1 MSQPIKVDFFYCANI
16 CLVVVLPVLCCWYVA
31 FFFNI
36 FFLRSSVDDLL
47 HVELLPGIPVA
58 SPHNI
63 YEGQRCSE
71 C

>member
-1 MSQPIKVDFFYCANI
+1 MNDVFNTLKSAELPQLEP
-16 CLVVVLPVLCCWYVA
+16 LVVLDAVLSQVGDQA
-31 FFFNI
+31 
-36 FFLRSSVDDLL
+36 VDDLL